1 MATTPTSPRYAVAF
15 VDAGSAR
22 LRVFSAGTGPTLV
35 LLPGL
40 GRDTADLDAMAGFLV
55 AAGYRVVLPEPRGL
69 GESTGPL
76 EDLTLHAL
84 ARDIAAVV
92 EAAGGAPVTLIGHAF
107 GNRIARTLATDRPEL
122 VRAVVL
128 LSASGKVQPT
138 PEIAEA
144 IKLAQAV
151 DTPPDIRRK
160 AAQAAWFAP
169 GNDPTPWL
177 SGWSQPVMTA
187 YLAAAAATRVED
199 WWTAGVAP
207 VLVVQGLADV
217 SAPPGNGRLIK
228 EELGAR
234 ATLVELA
241 GVGHALPLENPQ
253 AVARAVLDWIAK
265 LR

>member
-1 MATTPTSPRYAVAF
+1 MAMTLTLPRYAVAF
-15 VDAGSAR
+15 VDASPAR
-22 LRVFSAGTGPTLV
+22 LRVFSAGTGSTLV

-40 GRDTADLDAMAGFLV
+40 GRGTGDLDALAQRLV

-76 EDLTLHAL
+76 DGLTLHDL

-107 GNRIARTLATDRPEL
+107 GNRIARTLAADRPEL

-138 PEIAEA
+138 QAIAEA

-160 AAQAAWFAP
+160 ASADAWFAP

-177 SGWSQPVMTA
+177 SGWSQPVMKS

-199 WWTAGVAP
+199 WWSAGVAP
-207 VLVVQGLADV
+207 VLVVQGLDDV

-234 ATLVELA
+234 ATLVEVA

-253 AVARAVLDWIAK
+253 AVAGAVLDWIAK